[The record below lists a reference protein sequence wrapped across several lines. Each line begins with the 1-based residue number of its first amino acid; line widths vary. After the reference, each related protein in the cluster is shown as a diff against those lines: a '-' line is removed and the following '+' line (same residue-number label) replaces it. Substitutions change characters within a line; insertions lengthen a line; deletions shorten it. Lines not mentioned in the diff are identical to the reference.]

1 MKPVLLL
8 IPGMLN
14 TAQIWR
20 HVVLLLEDLAE
31 VRIADVTRQSSIA
44 QMAQDAWAL
53 VADVPESR
61 RLVVCGFSMGG
72 YVALELVATRLVDQ
86 RAPATWALGLVN
98 TSARPETAEGKLA
111 REKTIAAVERDFK
124 RVTVGIAG
132 LGIHPSRHAN
142 ADLLAEALGIMR
154 EAGAEA
160 ALRQLRAIMV
170 RADQQPLLA
179 RIKAATVVVGSRDDM
194 VVPPAASE
202 EMAAGIAG
210 AGLVWLS
217 PTGHL
222 TPLEQPDQLADQ
234 LKKLL

>member
-14 TAQIWR
+14 TAHIWHR
-20 HVVLLLEDLAE
+20 VVPLLEDRAE
-31 VRIADVTRQSSIA
+31 VRIADVTRQSSIV

-72 YVALELVATRLVDQ
+72 YVALELVATRLVEQ
-86 RAPATWALGLVN
+86 RDPDTWALGLVN

-124 RVTVGIAG
+124 RVTVAIAG
-132 LGIHPSRHAN
+132 LGIHPSNHAN

-160 ALRQLRAIMV
+160 ALRQLPAVMV

-179 RIKAATVVVGSRDDM
+179 KIKAATVVVGSRDDM
-194 VVPPAASE
+194 VVPPEASE

-210 AGLVWLS
+210 ARLAWLS
-217 PTGHL
+217 PVGHM
-222 TPLEQPDQLADQ
+222 TPLEQPDQLAAQ
-234 LKKLL
+234 LKQLL